1 MKHTK
6 RGGCPCTAFW
16 TGSGSRTIWQT
27 WPPGLDAGPAGDLV
41 LALPADRAEAAP
53 VRRHLFAGAGRFS
66 PAPAAGLDTFQD
78 YCAQAGWHRA
88 ASSDQVQV
96 FFSED
101 PAAVPIDTDPAA
113 ELENIR
119 RALESP

>member
-6 RGGCPCTAFW
+6 QEWMPLYSFLDRKRVTDHLADMAARGWMLDRLG
-16 TGSGSRTIWQT
+16 T
-27 WPPGLDAGPAGDLV
+27 WSWHYR
-41 LALPADRAEAAP
+41 RAEPKQLRFA
-53 VRRHLFAGAGRFS
+53 VTFFAGAGRFS

-96 FFSED
+96 FYSED
-101 PAAVPIDTDPAA
+101 PVSYTHLTLPTT
-113 ELENIR
+113 
-119 RALESP
+119 